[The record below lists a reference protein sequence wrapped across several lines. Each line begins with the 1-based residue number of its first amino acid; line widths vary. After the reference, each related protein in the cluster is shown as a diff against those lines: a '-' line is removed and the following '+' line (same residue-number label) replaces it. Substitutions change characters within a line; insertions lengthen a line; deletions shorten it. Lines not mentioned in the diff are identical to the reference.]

1 MADITGFGLLP
12 AVLGKLY
19 AATAAAAGPA
29 SIVGW
34 LQIYTLGYE
43 ARTRRFTRKDW
54 EQL

>member
-1 MADITGFGLLP
+1 LADITGFGLLL

-19 AATAAAAGPA
+19 AAAAAAGPA

-34 LQIYTLGYE
+34 LQIYALGYE

>member
-1 MADITGFGLLP
+1 LVDITGFGLLL

-29 SIVGW
+29 TTIVGW

-43 ARTRRFTRKDW
+43 SRTRRFTRKDW
-54 EQL
+54 E